1 MSKAEFIDSI
11 KKMDPKSRVQ
21 AVENSDVP
29 EAVKREARKDA
40 REHAAHQHGGS
51 YNAGVPVV
59 TEQPEAEARGANQD
73 DYFSTGQKDRRAS
86 RGVLQR
92 TETHDEHDTKL
103 KLVDSNDQEVPVH
116 NVSASV
122 RGHTSSSG
130 KPETAAERR
139 RREAAEA
146 ARQRLDEDS
155 EDDGTERV
163 PPRPTGNAAAGN
175 VNDGAET
182 AAEKRR
188 REGAL
193 GVRDESES
201 EDDGPLS
208 PQSAQQVQRQST
220 LKWGKNVKG

>member
-1 MSKAEFIDSI
+1 
-11 KKMDPKSRVQ
+11 
-21 AVENSDVP
+21 
-29 EAVKREARKDA
+29 
-40 REHAAHQHGGS
+40 
-51 YNAGVPVV
+51 
-59 TEQPEAEARGANQD
+59 
-73 DYFSTGQKDRRAS
+73 
-86 RGVLQR
+86 
-92 TETHDEHDTKL
+92 
-103 KLVDSNDQEVPVH
+103 VPVH

-146 ARQRLDEDS
+146 ARQREDEDS

-163 PPRPTGNAAAGN
+163 PPRPTGNTAAGN

>member
-21 AVENSDVP
+21 AVENSNVP
-29 EAVKREARKDA
+29 EAVKREARRDA
-40 REHAAHQHGGS
+40 REHAALQHGGS

-59 TEQPEAEARGANQD
+59 TEQPEAEASQEQET
-73 DYFSTGQKDRRAS
+73 DYFTNAKKERSGSGLLQSTTTGDAI
-86 RGVLQR
+86 
-92 TETHDEHDTKL
+92 DTNL
-103 KLVDSNDQEVPVH
+103 KLVDSNDQEIPVH

-139 RREAAEA
+139 RREAA
-146 ARQRLDEDS
+146 RQRQDEEDS

-163 PPRPTGNAAAGN
+163 PPRRMESTTQGSN
-175 VNDGAET
+175 VNDGGET
-182 AAEKRR
+182 AAERRR

-201 EDDGPLS
+201 EDEGPLS
-208 PQSAQQVQRQST
+208 PASTQQVQRQST
-220 LKWGKNVKG
+220 LKWGKNVRG